1 LIDAIDFLTLIK
13 TMMRHNW
20 TEEDLTVVCQEYKE
34 NETACRNAS
43 SETKLRIVQKVKD
56 ALAKRN
62 VRVSN
67 SAILMKLSHC
77 KAIDDFAWRVWRD
90 PFYNC
95 CSSKLH
101 QNVFNALSVGR

>member
-1 LIDAIDFLTLIK
+1 ML
-13 TMMRHNW
+13 RHNW
-20 TEEDLTVVCQEYKE
+20 TEEELTVVCQAYKE
-34 NETACRNAS
+34 NETVCRRNSRS
-43 SETKLRIVQKVKD
+43 SATKLKIVQKVKD
-56 ALAKRN
+56 ELAKRN

-77 KAIDDFAWRVWRD
+77 EAIDDFSWRIWRD

-101 QNVFNALSVGR
+101 QNVFNKLFR

>member
-1 LIDAIDFLTLIK
+1 ML
-13 TMMRHNW
+13 RHSW
-20 TEEDLTVVCQEYKE
+20 TEEDLTVVCQAYRE
-34 NETACRNAS
+34 NETEYRNS
-43 SETKLRIVQKVKD
+43 SSATKLKIVQKVKD
-56 ALAKRN
+56 ELSKRN

-77 KAIDDFAWRVWRD
+77 EAIDDFAWRVWRD

>member
-1 LIDAIDFLTLIK
+1 ML
-13 TMMRHNW
+13 RHNW
-20 TEEDLTVVCQEYKE
+20 TKEDLTVVCQAYKE
-34 NETACRNAS
+34 NETACRINSRTSA
-43 SETKLRIVQKVKD
+43 TKLKIVQKVKD
-56 ALAKRN
+56 ELAKRN

-77 KAIDDFAWRVWRD
+77 ETIDDFSWRVWRD

-101 QNVFNALSVGR
+101 QNVFNALFR

>member
-1 LIDAIDFLTLIK
+1 ML
-13 TMMRHNW
+13 RHTW
-20 TEEDLTVVCQEYKE
+20 TEEDLTDVCQVYKE
-34 NETACRNAS
+34 NETAYRNARR
-43 SETKLRIVQKVKD
+43 SENKLKIVQKVKD

-77 KAIDDFAWRVWRD
+77 EAIDDFSWRVWRD

-101 QNVFNALSVGR
+101 QNVFNKLFR

>member
-1 LIDAIDFLTLIK
+1 ML
-13 TMMRHNW
+13 RHTW
-20 TEEDLTVVCQEYKE
+20 TEEDLTDVCQVYKE
-34 NETACRNAS
+34 NETAYRNARR
-43 SETKLRIVQKVKD
+43 SENKLKIVQKVKD

-77 KAIDDFAWRVWRD
+77 EAIDDFSWRVWRD

-101 QNVFNALSVGR
+101 QNVFKAL